1 MSSVDYT
8 PVLLAQVTDLQMR
21 LTTQESVIAALKAE
35 VERLSG
41 RPVNVSHPVA
51 SSGNTMRAS
60 VPLLPTTSLPRHDG
74 PHAPRG
80 YPRSPRPDGTGQP
93 RAFNGHNRDVHNGEH
108 QQQQQPRRQR
118 PQVAPS
124 AGESQERVVRPTM
137 SLSDVLKNGEEVTL
151 TVGTGKDS
159 EGKWSETSALATFD
173 GTDLV
178 VTRCEL
184 ISSLVGMKS
193 SKPGEIL
200 YKFIDGLTEAGH
212 VKRKF
217 SIAPW
222 KLCSVIR
229 DGQKQTL
236 EQLRTV
242 VG

>member
-60 VPLLPTTSLPRHDG
+60 VPLLPTASLPRHDG

-80 YPRSPRPDGTGQP
+80 YPRSPRPDGAAHP
-93 RAFNGHNRDVHNGEH
+93 RAFNGPTRDQRAHNGE
-108 QQQQQPRRQR
+108 QQQPRRQR
-118 PQVAPS
+118 PQVAG
-124 AGESQERVVRPTM
+124 AGESQERVAHPTM
-137 SLSDVLKNGEEVTL
+137 SLSDVLKNGEEVTM

-159 EGKWSETSALATFD
+159 EGKWSEASALATFD

-222 KLCSVIR
+222 KLCSVVR
-229 DGQKQTL
+229 DGQKHTL